1 MHACELR
8 YCSGVPAP
16 AITVE
21 ELKAKQDRGEPVTIV
36 DVRESREWAINGLPG
51 SLKIPL
57 GALPQRFS
65 EIPKDAEVV
74 VHCRS
79 GGRSARAVEFL
90 RAHGYVKAVNL
101 AGGINRWAEV
111 IDPAMPRY

>member
-1 MHACELR
+1 M
-8 YCSGVPAP
+8 PAP

-36 DVRESREWAINGLPG
+36 DVREPHEWAINGLPG

-90 RAHGYVKAVNL
+90 RARGYDRAFNL
-101 AGGINRWAEV
+101 AGGINRWADV
-111 IDPAMPRY
+111 VDPAMPRY